1 MAKKKGKPD
10 EQRDAIRSSLEK
22 SISERIE
29 QRAPQAV
36 APQAV
41 PAPARGVPTYG
52 RVRSR
57 EMTAFLRQL
66 VMLVESGTPLTGGL
80 RKLSERTSS
89 RDLRELIADVRDY
102 VEAGNPLWQAFER
115 HPKYFPAVSVNLVK
129 AGEASGTVPTVIQRL
144 IEYRERSES
153 LRQRVARALV
163 YPAIVVVAA
172 VGFMFVVSKLVIPAF
187 QEMFAEVNLEV
198 PPLTRAVIG
207 IAHIV
212 GDYWLLW
219 LILLIALVVV
229 YKMYAA
235 TPGGRMAVDR
245 CKLKLPLVSRIATS
259 AAVAEFARS
268 FALLLRS
275 GVSILV
281 TLDLIKDSMHN
292 RAFGESLRLVRDS
305 LERGEGLELP
315 LRQNEF
321 VPPIVT
327 DMLATGEESG
337 TLDSISD
344 RIADIYEDDLQGAL
358 DTISS
363 LIEPVLAIG
372 LGVIVLILVLTLFLP
387 YVSMIDQITGAGI

>member
-57 EMTAFLRQL
+57 EITAFLRQL

-115 HPKYFPAVSVNLVK
+115 HPKYFPPVSVNLVK

-144 IEYRERSES
+144 IEYREQSES

-163 YPAIVVVAA
+163 YPAIVAVAA

-207 IAHIV
+207 LAHIV

-219 LILLIALVVV
+219 LILLIAFVVV

-245 CKLKLPLVSRIATS
+245 RKLKLPLVSRIATS

-268 FALLLRS
+268 FGLLLRS

-292 RAFGESLRLVRDS
+292 RAFGDSLRLVRDS

-372 LGVIVLILVLTLFLP
+372 LGVVVLILVLTLFLP